1 MEPTLTQSGALY
13 LAHHKVAKCGNAFF
27 RRFNFAARKQTPLIV
42 TFGELANLSAKYRDN
57 GR

>member
-13 LAHHKVAKCGNAFF
+13 LAQHRIAKRRSAFF
-27 RRFNFAARKQTPLIV
+27 RRFRVAATNHAADLV
-42 TFGELANLSAKYRDN
+42 TFGELARASSVHLDN